1 MGLLG
6 CSLPLICYCSQ
17 TLLADRA
24 REYTHVFIHI
34 NTHEHAYFYIYL
46 YKHIFG
52 TESSQLLIPIQHWGI
67 HSSFLPFHMYKAP
80 TVKNL
85 LPLSSIYLFIRSIFL
100 ITNLLPLPVPL
111 TGALLTSL
119 GSDTLHQLPSATPLW
134 IPAFFGH
141 T

>member
-1 MGLLG
+1 MGLLR

-24 REYTHVFIHI
+24 REYRHVFIHI
-34 NTHEHAYFYIYL
+34 NTHEYIYFYIYL

-52 TESSQLLIPIQHWGI
+52 TKSSQLLIPIQHGGI
-67 HSSFLPFHMYKAP
+67 HSSFFPFHMYKAP

-100 ITNLLPLPVPL
+100 VTNLLPLPVPL
-111 TGALLTSL
+111 TVAFLPLWALIPCTR
-119 GSDTLHQLPSATPLW
+119 LPSSTPLW
-134 IPAFFGH
+134 IPASFGH